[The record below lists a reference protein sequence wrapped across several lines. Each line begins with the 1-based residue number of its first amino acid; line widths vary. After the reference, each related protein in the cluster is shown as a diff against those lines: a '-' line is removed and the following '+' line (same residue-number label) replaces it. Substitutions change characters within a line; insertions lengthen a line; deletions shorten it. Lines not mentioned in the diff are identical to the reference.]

1 MREKLMTAPI
11 RHALVTGG
19 AGFIGSHLT
28 NALIRQGAHV
38 SVIDN
43 LSTGKEANLADAGP
57 DVDLVVGDIR
67 DQALVRRLVQDVDV
81 VFHQA
86 AIVSVPLSVEQ
97 PLESDAVNAA
107 GTLGVLDAAREAG
120 CRRVVLASSS
130 AVYGDDPELPK
141 RESSP
146 FQPLSPYAVQKMT
159 GEYYAGLYSRLF
171 GLETACLRYFN
182 VFGPRQDP
190 SSPYSGVIS
199 IFMDR
204 AASGRAPVIYGDGEQ
219 TRDFVFVQDVVSANL
234 RAATKA
240 GAVGKAFNIG
250 TGSAI
255 TINRLWQQVAKL
267 GGIEM
272 PPEYREPRDGDI
284 RHSVAAIDQA
294 REDLGF
300 HPATPFKEGLAKT
313 YAWHLND

>member
-1 MREKLMTAPI
+1 MTTNI

-19 AGFIGSHLT
+19 AGFIGSHLVD
-28 NALIRQGAHV
+28 ALIRLGARV
-38 SVIDN
+38 TVIDN
-43 LSTGKEANLADAGP
+43 LTTGKKAHLADAGS

-67 DQALVRRLVQDVDV
+67 DRDLLRQLIQGVDV

-86 AIVSVPLSVEQ
+86 AVISVLLSVAQ
-97 PLESDAVNAA
+97 PLASDAVNAT
-107 GTLGVLDAAREAG
+107 GTLEVLEAARDAG

-141 RESSP
+141 RETMP

-159 GEYYAGLYSRLF
+159 GEYYAGLYSRLY

-204 AASGRAPVIYGDGEQ
+204 AATGRAPVIYGDGEQ
-219 TRDFVFVQDVVSANL
+219 TRDFIFVQDVVSANL
-234 RAATKA
+234 LAAIEA
-240 GAVGKAFNIG
+240 GATSKVFNIG
-250 TGSAI
+250 TGSTI
-255 TINRLWQQVAKL
+255 TINRLWQRVAEL
-267 GGIEM
+267 AGIVV
-272 PPEYREPRDGDI
+272 EPDYQNARDGDI
-284 RHSVAAIDQA
+284 VHSVAAIDQA

-300 HPATPFKEGLAKT
+300 RPETPFRRAT
-313 YAWHLND
+313 RHP

>member
-1 MREKLMTAPI
+1 MTAPI